1 VADLNAAVTDTHPL
15 VFHAQGGR
23 QLSAKARA
31 TFTAAEAGRTI
42 IYVPAVVIWEVT
54 LLARAVRI
62 NLHRPVRAF
71 FADLFSNPA
80 FQPHGMDAEQLY
92 DADELRFTRDPF
104 DALIAAS
111 ARGLR
116 LPLITRDEVIR
127 KSGAVK
133 TIW

>member
-1 VADLNAAVTDTHPL
+1 MADLNAAVTDTHPL

-23 QLSAKARA
+23 QLGPRAKAVFA
-31 TFTAAEAGRTI
+31 AAEAGRTI

-71 FADLFSNPA
+71 FGDLFSNPA
-80 FQPHGMDAEQLY
+80 FQPHGLDPEQLF

-104 DALIAAS
+104 DALVAAS

-116 LPLITRDEVIR
+116 LPLITRDQEIK
-127 KSGAVK
+127 KSGTV
-133 TIW
+133 TTLW

>member
-1 VADLNAAVTDTHPL
+1 MADLNAAVTDTHPL
-15 VFHAQGGR
+15 VFHAQGGDR
-23 QLSAKARA
+23 LGARA
-31 TFTAAEAGRTI
+31 KSVFAAAEAGRTI

-71 FADLFSNPA
+71 FGDLFSNPA
-80 FQPHGMDAEQLY
+80 FQPHDLDPDQIFG
-92 DADELRFTRDPF
+92 ADELRFTRDLF
-104 DALIAAS
+104 DALITAS
-111 ARGLR
+111 ARDLR
-116 LPLITRDEVIR
+116 LPLITRDDAIR

>member
-1 VADLNAAVTDTHPL
+1 MADLNAAVTDTHPL

-23 QLSAKARA
+23 QLGARAKAVFA
-31 TFTAAEAGRTI
+31 AAEAGRTI

-71 FADLFSNPA
+71 FGDLFSNPA
-80 FQPHGMDAEQLY
+80 FQPHGLDPEQLF

-104 DALIAAS
+104 DALVAAS

-116 LPLITRDEVIR
+116 LPLITRDQEIK
-127 KSGAVK
+127 KSGTV
-133 TIW
+133 TTLW

>member
-1 VADLNAAVTDTHPL
+1 VADLNAVVTDTHPL
-15 VFHAQGGR
+15 IFHAQGGK
-23 QLSAKARA
+23 QLGSRARA
-31 TFTAAEAGRTI
+31 AFTAAEAGRTI

-54 LLARAVRI
+54 LLARTVRI

-80 FQPHGMDAEQLY
+80 FQPHGLEPSQLF

-104 DALIAAS
+104 DALVTAS
-111 ARGLR
+111 ARDLR
-116 LPLITRDEVIR
+116 LPLITRDDVIR